1 MYRAP
6 TAFNGKK
13 VVGIGP
19 LFLKI
24 LGRIHL
30 KHKQDIANMLIQKNT
45 TFDRTVGLKMN

>member
-13 VVGIGP
+13 IIVGIGP

-30 KHKQDIANMLIQKNT
+30 KYKQDIANM
-45 TFDRTVGLKMN
+45 